1 MGVFLRES
9 HDDVAQVGEGLV
21 DGLGL
26 GQPHPLAPGVLDSLR
41 AGQIH
46 QVEGTAAGLA
56 GLEVDSLDLE
66 HEDAVTATGP
76 LVAES
81 FGPGSVLPGL
91 LDHCLD
97 LVLPRQ
103 LLHHQVGHVQVGA
116 FLLVFHHLD
125 LVLEIWVVVEEVS
138 NLLVVDFQK

>member
-76 LVAES
+76 LIAES
-81 FGPGSVLPGL
+81 LGPGSVLPRL
-91 LDHCLD
+91 LDDCFD
-97 LVLPRQ
+97 LVLSKD
-103 LLHHQVGHVQVGA
+103 LLFPEVGHVDVSALGIA
-116 FLLVFHHLD
+116 HLD
-125 LVLEIWVVVEEVS
+125 LVLEAGVI
-138 NLLVVDFQK
+138 L